1 MMVIKRRT
9 LTRAIGLA
17 LLGAGTGAGA
27 QNIDLGILGNDGYVI
42 QGDTR
47 FDRAGQSVSLAGD
60 FNGDGQNDVLVG
72 ASGADPSPLGPAGR
86 AYLVFGPPSSGPL
99 WLRELGDRGFRFIR
113 ATDREFL
120 GYSVTGVGDFDGD
133 GFDDIAVSGLGYNNY
148 AGRVFV
154 VFGEAEPDTVDLSSL
169 GDRGLEIN
177 QPNILNRFGFS
188 IAAAGDVNG
197 DGFDD
202 LVIGAPL
209 ADPVGRNNAGEVY
222 VIFGQDRRSS
232 LDVSSLG
239 SRGFL
244 IRGPSGEGAG
254 DSVGG
259 GGDIDGDGLDD
270 IVIGTTGLDD
280 RSFVVF
286 GQAGN
291 TTIDLA
297 TLGLRGFPIENVN
310 AESIAVAGD
319 VDNDGL
325 DDVVIGER
333 LFGTDNRG
341 RGVVVF
347 GRDSIAPVDAA
358 NLGNDG
364 FLILAEDAGGEL
376 GSAVAAAGDVD
387 GDGFAD
393 VLIGARNATF
403 PGGAVESGMAYVV
416 YGRAGASNID
426 LSTLTAADGL
436 RLVGSAGG
444 DKAGRAVSG
453 AGDLDGDG
461 LADLLVGAYDADP
474 NLRTGAGEAYV
485 VLSPASPPP
494 SATYFDSAPAGN
506 ASIDIGATHPAA
518 LPWSRASI
526 AYTGGSGTGPS
537 GSSEEQATLA
547 RFAFPF
553 ADAAANVRWALS
565 TTRQG
570 WTSAEVTFTVLP
582 DELLVSPAS
591 RLQIVRASSETGPF
605 RTLPSHWDPET
616 GTVTA
621 ETTELGLFFI
631 NALPPL
637 EAGEFRFL
645 VQQREAQE
653 SDGTLSVSVE
663 RIDGSETA
671 VEARVTSVD
680 DSAVAGLDYVAVDE
694 VLSWADGDSGVR
706 TFNVS
711 ILEDGLEEDPVETF
725 TLQLAVESGAATLG
739 APATLTVRIRDDDG
753 ENLFSD
759 GFES

>member
-1 MMVIKRRT
+1 MAIERRT
-9 LTRAIGLA
+9 LTRAVGLA
-17 LLGAGTGAGA
+17 LLGAGAGAGA

-42 QGDTR
+42 QGDER

-60 FNGDGQNDVLVG
+60 FDGDGRNDVLTG
-72 ASGADPSPLGPAGR
+72 ASGADIQTLGPAGQ
-86 AYLVFGPPSSGPL
+86 AYLVFGAPSTGPL
-99 WLRELGDRGFRFIR
+99 WLRTLGDRGFPFIR
-113 ATDREFL
+113 ATDREFF
-120 GYSVTGVGDFDGD
+120 GYSVTGLGDFDGD
-133 GFDDIAVSGLGYNNY
+133 GFDDIAVSGPGYDNY

-154 VFGEAEPDTVDLSSL
+154 IFGEAEPQTVDLTSI
-169 GDRGLEIN
+169 GDRGLEIS
-177 QPNILNRFGFS
+177 QPNIQNRFGFS

-209 ADPVGRNNAGEVY
+209 ADPLGRNNAGEVY

-297 TLGLRGFPIENVN
+297 ALGLRGFPIENVN
-310 AESIAVAGD
+310 AESVAIAGD
-319 VDNDGL
+319 FDNDGL

-333 LFGTDNRG
+333 LFGTDGRG

-347 GRDSIAPVDAA
+347 GRDSNAPVDAA

-364 FLILAEDAGGEL
+364 LLMLAEGAGDEL
-376 GSAVAAAGDVD
+376 GSAVAAAGDVN

-393 VLIGARNATF
+393 VLIGARKATF
-403 PGGAVESGMAYVV
+403 PGGAVESGIAYVV
-416 YGRAGASNID
+416 YGRAGASAID

-436 RLVGSAGG
+436 RLVGAAGG
-444 DKAGRAVSG
+444 DKAGAAASG
-453 AGDLDGDG
+453 AGDLNGDG
-461 LADLLVGAYDADP
+461 LADLLVGAYDANPD
-474 NLRTGAGEAYV
+474 LRTGAGEAYV
-485 VLSPASPPP
+485 VFSPASPPI
-494 SATYFDSAPAGN
+494 SATYVDSAPAGN
-506 ASIDIGATHPAA
+506 ASIEVGATHPAA
-518 LPWSRASI
+518 LPWSRVSI
-526 AYTGGSGTGPS
+526 AYAGGSGTGPS
-537 GSSEEQATLA
+537 GSSEEQATLV
-547 RFAFPF
+547 RFGAPF
-553 ADAAANVRWALS
+553 ANAAADVRWVLS

-570 WTSAEVTFTVLP
+570 WTSAEVTFTVLT
-582 DELLVSPAS
+582 DELLVSPAAP
-591 RLQIVRASSETGPF
+591 LEIVRAPDEIGPYT
-605 RTLPSHWDPET
+605 TLPSHWDPET

-621 ETTELGLFFI
+621 ETTELGFFFI
-631 NALPPL
+631 SALPQPD
-637 EAGEFRFL
+637 AGEFRFL
-645 VQQREAQE
+645 IEHREAQE
-653 SDGTLSVSVE
+653 SAGTLTVSVE
-663 RIDGSETA
+663 RLDGSETA
-671 VEARVTSVD
+671 VNARVTSVD

-694 VLSWADGDSGVR
+694 VLSWADGASGVR
-706 TFNVS
+706 TFTVS
-711 ILEDGLEEDPVETF
+711 ILDDGLEEDSVETF
-725 TLQLAVESGAATLG
+725 ALQVAVESGQAALG
-739 APATLTVRIRDDDG
+739 APATLTVRILDNDG
-753 ENLFSD
+753 DNLFSD